1 MSTQYKNIL
10 LEQPEAGI
18 YCLTFNRPKQLN
30 ALSQQTIQEFSNAVA
45 VIESDQQV
53 RVLLLTGAGD
63 KAFVAG
69 ADISQFQGLSTLE
82 ARALALAGQSVLS
95 RLERLN
101 IPVIAVV
108 NGFAL
113 GGGCEVALACDWII
127 ASDNAKFGQP
137 EINLG
142 IMPGFGGSQ
151 RLMRRVNKAM
161 AVDLCMTGRM
171 IDADEAL
178 RIGLVNQVYSFETL
192 LDEAM
197 KLAKTLS
204 EKAPIAMKFIKQVMR
219 DGQNMGLENACA
231 FEVELFSLCFA
242 TTDQEEGMA
251 AFLEKRKARFKGR

>member
-10 LEQPEAGI
+10 LERPEAGI
-18 YCLTFNRPKQLN
+18 YCLTFNRPEQLN
-30 ALSQQTIQEFSNAVA
+30 ALSQETIQEFSDALA

-82 ARALALAGQSVLS
+82 ASALALAGQGVLH
-95 RLERLN
+95 RLEQLN
-101 IPVIAVV
+101 IPVIGVV

-161 AVDLCMTGRM
+161 ALDLCMTGRM
-171 IDADEAL
+171 INADEAQ
-178 RIGLVNQVYSFETL
+178 RIGLTNQVYSSETL
-192 LDEAM
+192 QEEAM

-204 EKAPIAMKFIKQVMR
+204 DKAPIAMKFIKQVMR
-219 DGQNMGLENACA
+219 DGQNMGLENACTLEA
-231 FEVELFSLCFA
+231 GLFSLCFA
-242 TTDQEEGMA
+242 TTDQEEGVA
-251 AFLEKRKARFKGR
+251 AFLEKRKARFRGR